1 MAVFLGTCSF
11 EDGAVAMLLTGGVPV
26 TSQGNIDFDKVF
38 DWHASQMCTIVNT
51 VSEGLAVIVVI
62 TVIPSGASRPK
73 PYDLSPRLQTCIL
86 LCSERFLLLAEPEC
100 HSVR

>member
-1 MAVFLGTCSF
+1 MAVFLGTSSF

-26 TSQGNIDFDKVF
+26 TSQGNIEF

-62 TVIPSGASRPK
+62 TVIPSGALGPK
-73 PYDLSPRLQTCIL
+73 PYGLSPGL
-86 LCSERFLLLAEPEC
+86 
-100 HSVR
+100 

>member
-1 MAVFLGTCSF
+1 
-11 EDGAVAMLLTGGVPV
+11 MLLTGGVPV

-62 TVIPSGASRPK
+62 TVIASGASRPNS
-73 PYDLSPRLQTCIL
+73 YDGCRIVSLHVQNALY
-86 LCSERFLLLAEPEC
+86 
-100 HSVR
+100 SVPSLTAIV